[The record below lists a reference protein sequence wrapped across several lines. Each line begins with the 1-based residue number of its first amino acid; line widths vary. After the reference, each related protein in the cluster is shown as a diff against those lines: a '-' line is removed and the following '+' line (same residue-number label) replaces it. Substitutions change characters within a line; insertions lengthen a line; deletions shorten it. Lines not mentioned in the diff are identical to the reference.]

1 VERSRKPGH
10 GGVAVRDSV
19 RKAIERA
26 YPTGVYSERDASV
39 LDREVKI
46 GKVLA
51 FVEQLRALKA
61 GEVKVEVDKNH
72 DVCWRIEIATLEL
85 ARLSRGKA
93 RGKMRVTLYRTF
105 VLISRLGPFY
115 CIYWNVFPHPRQPEL
130 VWTPPTP
137 VAELAKWIAEKL
149 KKFRI
154 ERLSHEELWEVVP
167 WVLPGDSIMAEA
179 GEPVTV
185 YRCLFSEI

>member
-1 VERSRKPGH
+1 
-10 GGVAVRDSV
+10 VRDSV

-26 YPTGVYSERDASV
+26 YPTGVYSERDGSV
-39 LDREVKI
+39 LDREVKV
-46 GKVLA
+46 GEVLA
-51 FVEQLRALKA
+51 FVGQLRALKA
-61 GEVKVEVDKNH
+61 GEVKVEVDKNY
-72 DVCWRIEIATLEL
+72 DVCWRIEIATPEL

-105 VLISRLGPFY
+105 VLISRLGCFY
-115 CIYWNVFPHPRQPEL
+115 CIYWNVFPRPRQPEL

-137 VAELAKWIAEKL
+137 VADLASWITKRL
-149 KKFRI
+149 KKLRF